1 MTASEKI
8 MFFFGTRAEAIKLSP
23 IIRLMVS
30 SVKFKPILTVAGAH
44 SPLLQQTMK
53 DLHLQPDFDLQTVPA
68 RLDNLDAL
76 AAMIH
81 NLNNVV
87 NAAQPDMIVVIGDT
101 TVTLAGSL
109 CASYH
114 RLPLAHVEA
123 GLRTHDKLRPFP
135 DELQRQLVDVMADL
149 YFAPTNI
156 ARHNLLLEHHPG
168 RQIHVTGN
176 TIIDAVQQNLR
187 KQYHSSLLEKSG
199 DKRIILLTVQRPEN
213 RGEKLERVLETMKDI
228 VETNEDVQL
237 VYPLYPVPEVMSA
250 AERILDH
257 HERVII
263 TQPLPFTDYIN
274 LAAHSYLLVTDSGS
288 ALEEASVLKK
298 PVLLL
303 RDKTERPE
311 VVKHKQAKL
320 VGTDP
325 TTIQQAVFELLHKRR
340 RYRRMTKSRDSF
352 GGGKA
357 AERIVRLIDQYLQK
371 IS

>member
-1 MTASEKI
+1 MTDNAKI

-23 IIRLMVS
+23 IIQLMNES
-30 SVKFKPILTVAGAH
+30 SAFTPLLSVAGSH
-44 SPLLQQTMK
+44 SPLLQQTLK
-53 DLHLQPDFDLQTVPA
+53 NLRLQPSFDLQALPA
-68 RLDNLDAL
+68 RLDNLEAL
-76 AAMIH
+76 AKMLH
-81 NLNNVV
+81 NFNNVV

-114 RLPLAHVEA
+114 RLPLGHVEA
-123 GLRTHDKLRPFP
+123 GLRTHDKDRPFP

-168 RQIHVTGN
+168 PQIHVTGN
-176 TIIDAVQQNLR
+176 TIIDAVQQNL
-187 KQYHSSLLEKSG
+187 QADYQSPLLEKVG

-213 RGEKLERVLETMKDI
+213 RGEKLERVLQTMKDI
-228 VETNEDVQL
+228 VETNDDIEL

-257 HERVII
+257 HERILV

-288 ALEEASVLKK
+288 ALEEASVLHK

-311 VVKHKQAKL
+311 VVKHKQAKI

-340 RYRRMTKSRDSF
+340 KYKRMTRSREDF
-352 GGGKA
+352 GDGTA
-357 AERIVRLIDQYLQK
+357 AQQIVKLIQQYLDK
-371 IS
+371 

>member
-1 MTASEKI
+1 MIAEAKI

-23 IIRLMVS
+23 IIKLMADS
-30 SVKFKPILTVAGAH
+30 AKFRPVLTVAGAH
-44 SPLLQQTMK
+44 STLLQQTMQNL
-53 DLHLQPDFDLQTVPA
+53 DLEPDFDLQTLPA
-68 RLDNLDAL
+68 RLDNLEGL

-87 NAAQPDMIVVIGDT
+87 NAAQPDMIIVIGDT

-114 RLPLAHVEA
+114 QLPLSHVEA
-123 GLRTHDKLRPFP
+123 GLRTHDKTRPFP

-156 ARHNLLLEHHPG
+156 ARHNLLLEHHSG
-168 RQIHVTGN
+168 RHIHVTGN

-187 KQYHSSLLEKSG
+187 TDYQSPLLDHVS

-213 RGEKLERVLETMKDI
+213 RGEKLERLLATMKDI
-228 VETNEDVQL
+228 VETNDDVQL

-257 HERVII
+257 HERITI

-274 LAAHSYLLVTDSGS
+274 LASRSYILVTDSGS
-288 ALEEASVLKK
+288 ALEEASVLRK

-325 TTIQQAVFELLHKRR
+325 TKIQQAVFELLHKKF
-340 RYRRMTKSRDSF
+340 RYWRMTRSRDSF

-357 AERIVRLIDQYLQK
+357 SQRIVNIIEQYLQLK
-371 IS
+371 